1 MDTTPASLGSPPSES
16 TSSLPLAL
24 STPSI
29 TTTLFLVS
37 ALTALIL
44 LFLYNRPIIRWLK
57 LKRYQYE
64 VTFSLY
70 MLTPM
75 EKFVFSELP
84 FLLCLCLFDGYNSP

>member
-1 MDTTPASLGSPPSES
+1 MDTTPASLRSPPSES